1 MVLSVTFQ
9 PPTATPMDME
19 MRLSRVPR
27 ISLLQKWR
35 SGEFPPESVPH
46 IMHHHHHCHCHLMG
60 RWMDY
65 WDVLLRHDAD
75 MPMTCMSEMKKNIL
89 VELVMVVVIMVMGFI
104 NGLLLSYN
112 RGQYWTVTQISML

>member
-1 MVLSVTFQ
+1 
-9 PPTATPMDME
+9 MD
-19 MRLSRVPR
+19 
-27 ISLLQKWR
+27 
-35 SGEFPPESVPH
+35 G
-46 IMHHHHHCHCHLMG
+46 
-60 RWMDY
+60 WMDY

-89 VELVMVVVIMVMGFI
+89 VAMVMVVVIMVMGFI